1 MKELVILIMLCT
13 FLISCKNKPQVIV
26 MSFPQI
32 VKEDNQQENETFS
45 SSKGMMKMA
54 YHVYGRIESPEFM
67 KELPSQFI
75 VLVDNVRKPTNFYSA
90 DEDKA
95 WEFSKT
101 VDMHYMPYEY
111 NINWDSLT
119 LDNKVDTVLKIR
131 EQFKEKAMQL
141 HAINNQQQQQVWII
155 NNTKD
160 TTSIFVRE
168 NWLLC
173 ILQAKNKDNVW
184 RPIEYWIGFSCGSGT
199 PVLLEKQLLPK
210 TATSFVTTI
219 ESKGDYST
227 KLRYQLYGK
236 DTIYYSN
243 EFKGTIDYN
252 QFTMDSS
259 SIVDFRRNGCYVDI
273 PRALNPYFR
282 KKIMK

>member
-1 MKELVILIMLCT
+1 MKELVFLIMLGII
-13 FLISCKNKPQVIV
+13 LVSCENKPQVII
-26 MSFPQI
+26 MRAPQI
-32 VKEDNQQENETFS
+32 VAEDNQQENESFS
-45 SSKGMMKMA
+45 SSTGMMKMA
-54 YHVYGRIESPEFM
+54 YHVYGRTESPEFI
-67 KELPSQFI
+67 KKLPSQFI
-75 VLVDNVRKPTNFYSA
+75 VLVDKERKPTNFYSA
-90 DEDKA
+90 EEDEA
-95 WEFSKT
+95 WELAKT

-119 LDNKVDTVLKIR
+119 WDNKVDTVLKIR

-160 TTSIFVRE
+160 TNSIFVE
-168 NWLLC
+168 DNQLLC

-227 KLRYQLYGK
+227 KLRYQLYGI

-243 EFKGTIDYN
+243 RVVAT
-252 QFTMDSS
+252 T
-259 SIVDFRRNGCYVDI
+259 
-273 PRALNPYFR
+273 
-282 KKIMK
+282 